1 MKISLNL
8 IAFIVFFLCFAL
20 DMEHTHNFMTWVYLL
35 LAVINLASVVAY
47 WTAELVIMVLAE
59 YFKDTDEKDT

>member
-1 MKISLNL
+1 
-8 IAFIVFFLCFAL
+8 
-20 DMEHTHNFMTWVYLL
+20 MEHTHNFMTWVYLL